1 MRWRAFFLSPSS
13 IPNFEDCSMGHEP
26 LHRDLLIGAE
36 AIAAEIGI
44 DVRQVYH
51 WLQQGHIPATKTGA
65 LWTSTRSALRRHFS
79 GEKVA

>member
-1 MRWRAFFLSPSS
+1 M
-13 IPNFEDCSMGHEP
+13 EYEP
-26 LHRDLLIGAE
+26 LHRDILIGAG
-36 AIAAEIGI
+36 AIADEIGV

-51 WLQQGHIPATKTGA
+51 WLQQGYLPASKTGS